1 MMNIAPKLLNDTI
14 FEILVD
20 NEMVEKYMH
29 QLLPNIQA
37 YLRDKLHNQ
46 KITMTVRV
54 SKENEVIRAYSQAER
69 FVLMSKRNPKL
80 MKLKE
85 VFGLELN

>member
-1 MMNIAPKLLNDTI
+1 
-14 FEILVD
+14 
-20 NEMVEKYMH
+20 
-29 QLLPNIQA
+29 
-37 YLRDKLHNQ
+37 
-46 KITMTVRV
+46 MTVRV
-54 SKENEVIRAYSQAER
+54 SKQNEVIRAYSQAER